1 MTYLGETIILHM
13 YLLKTWI
20 RHPQK
25 RLRLGSTI
33 KQLGLPYSSKQLF
46 WKYGAN

>member
-1 MTYLGETIILHM
+1 MTYLGETIIPHM
-13 YLLKTWI
+13 HSLKTWI
-20 RHPQK
+20 LPPKK